1 VNSERRAKGE
11 PTTALRSDAEKPAG
25 RQAFFFFPSKFRIPN
40 LENKHAKK
48 DWVIFT
54 IGIAGTGV
62 TSQVTFVRLD
72 SFSTFGARGLKL
84 PKAGLGEGEG
94 LESGAAAEVDCEA
107 AGRVFEEGFE
117 DGALFRYFFIE
128 GEAERFSSEAEIGF
142 GVLELR
148 GEFAEESVRTKSC
161 PGCSKAG
168 AARFPT
174 SQNRDVGH
182 RIRSPPRKGWTL
194 RISRPISMR

>member
-1 VNSERRAKGE
+1 V
-11 PTTALRSDAEKPAG
+11 
-25 RQAFFFFPSKFRIPN
+25 
-40 LENKHAKK
+40 
-48 DWVIFT
+48 
-54 IGIAGTGV
+54 AGTGV

-174 SQNRDVGH
+174 SHSRDVGH
-182 RIRSPPRKGWTL
+182 PDL
-194 RISRPISMR
+194 